1 MALPQKVLEYLNENA
16 ERVGLADLKAEADLF
31 AAGVLDSFAIAEFIA
46 LLETETGIK
55 VSNADVF
62 AANFET
68 IAAIERLVER
78 RRG

>member
-1 MALPQKVLEYLNENA
+1 MSLPQKVLEYLSENA
-16 ERVGLADLKAEADLF
+16 ERAGLAELTAEADLF
-31 AAGVLDSFAIAEFIA
+31 GAGVLDSFAIAEFIA
-46 LLETETGIK
+46 VLEAETGIK